1 MREILK
7 RNDYPTSM
15 VESKIKTFLEQ
26 DKDPRENLH
35 HTITLTYISSRTKSH
50 FFSGSKMKK
59 LIPEFSVNMSFRS
72 VKLTKFFSCRAKP
85 QKNIFETTNCVYHFQ
100 CPCSSSYIGMSDRQ
114 LSTRIKEHHAPKG
127 TGIYHHLIHC
137 NLYQSAERKYLKD
150 SKLQLNV
157 KKKEELK
164 FEYFKSQFK
173 IIQKNFGSYFERRNS
188 EAFHIRV
195 LRPDLNDQR
204 DHLFFKLIKIGQ
216 LIFLVK
222 LALLL

>member
-1 MREILK
+1 MF
-7 RNDYPTSM
+7 M

-26 DKDPRENLH
+26 DQRPPRENLH
-35 HTITLTYISSRTKSH
+35 HTITLTYTSHRVQKVISSLV
-50 FFSGSKMKK
+50 SKMKK
-59 LIPEFSVNMSFRS
+59 LIPDFSVNMSFRS

-85 QKNIFETTNCVYHFQ
+85 RKNIFETTNCVYQFQ
-100 CPCSSSYIGMSDRQ
+100 CPCSSSYVGMSDRQ

-127 TGIYHHLIHC
+127 IGIYHHLIHC
-137 NLYQSAERKYLKD
+137 NLYQSAEKKYLKN
-150 SKLQLNV
+150 SKLQLDV

-195 LRPDLNDQR
+195 L
-204 DHLFFKLIKIGQ
+204 
-216 LIFLVK
+216 
-222 LALLL
+222 